1 MGEKIKADIRGES
14 YYAKRNV
21 EPVAYQCGYSVAI
34 EPQGGDSYRLRFYIS
49 DPTPQVS
56 R

>member
-1 MGEKIKADIRGES
+1 MGEKIKGDIIVES
-14 YYAKRNV
+14 YDAKLKF
-21 EPVAYQCGYSVAI
+21 ETVAYQCGYSVAI

-56 R
+56 G

>member
-1 MGEKIKADIRGES
+1 MGEKIKGDIIVES
-14 YYAKRNV
+14 YDAKLKF
-21 EPVAYQCGYSVAI
+21 ETVAYQCGYSVAI

-49 DPTPQVS
+49 DSTPQVS

>member
-1 MGEKIKADIRGES
+1 MGEKIKGDIIVES
-14 YYAKRNV
+14 YDAKLKF
-21 EPVAYQCGYSVAI
+21 ETVAYQCGYSVAI

-49 DPTPQVS
+49 DPTPQAS

>member
-1 MGEKIKADIRGES
+1 MGEKIKGDIIVES
-14 YYAKRNV
+14 YDAKLKF
-21 EPVAYQCGYSVAI
+21 ETVAYQCGYSVAI

-49 DPTPQVS
+49 DPTSQAS